1 MRSPN
6 KILFGFLAFA
16 GALLADPQSAIDSRE
31 SIHAHLDF
39 LHALNLAQEGSKPE
53 SLRVLAESLR
63 LKPEGNPASAL
74 VFELLTELRTNSRLL
89 LRGHKDAILYAS
101 YSSDGSKIVTAS
113 ADHTARIWDARTGSQ
128 LTSPLQH
135 GDDVLMAEFSPDGAF
150 VVTGSEDHTARVWD
164 VHTGSSIGVP
174 MQATHAIRYV
184 KFSPDGRLIATG
196 ADDGKAQIWDATT
209 GLPVAPPIRYHG
221 SVFCINFSPDGSRVV
236 TGTADGV
243 ADILDLK
250 ANSLLLIKH

>member
-31 SIHAHLDF
+31 SIHAHVDF

-89 LRGHKDAILYAS
+89 LRGHKDAVLYAA

-113 ADHTARIWDARTGSQ
+113 ADHTARIWDARTSAQRRDPVQ
-128 LTSPLQH
+128 LCVVAVMSEISP
-135 GDDVLMAEFSPDGAF
+135 
-150 VVTGSEDHTARVWD
+150 TGARV
-164 VHTGSSIGVP
+164 
-174 MQATHAIRYV
+174 
-184 KFSPDGRLIATG
+184 
-196 ADDGKAQIWDATT
+196 
-209 GLPVAPPIRYHG
+209 
-221 SVFCINFSPDGSRVV
+221 
-236 TGTADGV
+236 
-243 ADILDLK
+243 
-250 ANSLLLIKH
+250 

>member
-6 KILFGFLAFA
+6 KILFGLLAFA
-16 GALLADPQSAIDSRE
+16 GALLADPQSAINSRE

-89 LRGHKDAILYAS
+89 LRGHKDAVLYAA
-101 YSSDGSKIVTAS
+101 YSSDGTKIVSAS
-113 ADHTARIWDARTGSQ
+113 ADHTARIWDARTGRQ

-135 GDDVLMAEFSPDGAF
+135 DDDVLMAEFSPDGGF

-164 VHTGSSIGVP
+164 VQTGRPIGVP
-174 MQATHAIRYV
+174 MQATHAIRYANL
-184 KFSPDGRLIATG
+184 SPDGRLIATG
-196 ADDGKAQIWDATT
+196 ADNGQARIWDART
-209 GLPVAPPIRYHG
+209 GLPVSPLIRYHG
-221 SVFCINFSPDGSRVV
+221 TVFSINFSPDASRVV
-236 TGTADGV
+236 TATADG
-243 ADILDLK
+243 ASEIRSP
-250 ANSLLLIKH
+250 N

>member
-16 GALLADPQSAIDSRE
+16 GALLANPQSAIDSRE

-63 LKPEGNPASAL
+63 LKPQGSPASAL

-89 LRGHKDAILYAS
+89 LRGHRDAVLYAA
-101 YSSDGSKIVTAS
+101 YSSDGAKIVTAS
-113 ADHTARIWDARTGSQ
+113 ADHTARLWDARTGQQ

-135 GDDVLMAEFSPDGAF
+135 DDDVLMAEFSPDGGF

-164 VHTGSSIGVP
+164 VQTGRTIGVP

-184 KFSPDGRLIATG
+184 NLSPDGRLIATG
-196 ADDGKAQIWDATT
+196 ADNGQARIWDART
-209 GLPVAPPIRYHG
+209 GLPVAPLIRYHG
-221 SVFCINFSPDGSRVV
+221 TVFSINFSPDGSRVV
-236 TGTADGV
+236 TATADG
-243 ADILDLK
+243 ASEIRSP
-250 ANSLLLIKH
+250 N